1 MLRLACVGCLLS
13 LLLTAVSVGA
23 DLYTEEPLSI
33 KTLLADPKPYELR
46 IVILH
51 GVVRELRLLDPP
63 FVSPG
68 RGGSRCRNAYTFLL
82 DDHTASV
89 VVGVPMNC
97 LRQPPVI
104 ELDVVADETVFIEGQ
119 VLAPG
124 TYIDEALS
132 PLTKVREDVLVVAKR
147 IWR

>member
-1 MLRLACVGCLLS
+1 MLRLVCVVCLLS

-23 DLYTEEPLSI
+23 DLYTEEPLPI
-33 KTLLADPKPYELR
+33 KTLLADPKPYELHT
-46 IVILH
+46 VTLH
-51 GVVRELRLLDPP
+51 GVVRQLKLLDPP
-63 FVSPG
+63 FGSPG
-68 RGGSRCRNAYTFLL
+68 RGGSNCRNAYTFLL
-82 DDHTASV
+82 EDRTASV

-97 LRQPPVI
+97 LKHPPDI
-104 ELDVVADETVFIEGQ
+104 ELDVLEAETVFIEGQ